1 MRKNRALVTI
11 VGLASLLLT
20 ACASNFAFKEQ
31 LVGSWVQEIPG
42 EIQGYQGF
50 ILSRD
55 GKAASL
61 NMASLQ
67 YFSYIIDEQSLILQG
82 QSLGNG
88 QTIDFTDKY
97 QIVHLDENSLVLSK
111 EGQRLEYQKLPNNL
125 DFEPQKTPLSSKSGR
140 FKAKSQNS

>member
-1 MRKNRALVTI
+1 MSRIRELVT
-11 VGLASLLLT
+11 VLSLSSLLLT
-20 ACASNFAFKEQ
+20 ACTTNFAFKEQ

-42 EIQGYQGF
+42 DIIGYQGF

-55 GKAASL
+55 GKAASI

-67 YFSYIIDEQSLILQG
+67 YTAYTLDDQSLTLQG

-88 QTIDFTDKY
+88 QTIKFSKEY
-97 QIVHLDENSLVLSK
+97 KIVHVDEKSLILSQGDK
-111 EGQRLEYQKLPNNL
+111 RIEYQKLPNNL

-140 FKAKSQNS
+140 FSAQSQTS